1 MFNLD
6 PETKLLKWTE
16 EGDNQSAVFLTPMN
30 DKEVSY
36 FQFTLREMENDNFA
50 IGITK
55 NIEESVGSLPSLS
68 SIAYQ
73 IFPSGLFMHN
83 DIEKMIEGF
92 ELKVG
97 DSLKTILD
105 PNKGSISFT
114 IIKAD
119 K

>member
-1 MFNLD
+1 
-6 PETKLLKWTE
+6 
-16 EGDNQSAVFLTPMN
+16 
-30 DKEVSY
+30 
-36 FQFTLREMENDNFA
+36 
-50 IGITK
+50 
-55 NIEESVGSLPSLS
+55 
-68 SIAYQ
+68 
-73 IFPSGLFMHN
+73 MHN

-119 K
+119 KSI